1 MNQLELTVAEK
12 LRLFD
17 SLVGSVL
24 NYNASVLGYHEAAKH
39 IGLGNVWYEQRANN
53 VNFQNIKQRILDI
66 FKQSWYSNINNSSR
80 LFHYSLHKQEFKI
93 ETYLICN
100 IDKKYQCVLSKFRL
114 YSNNVSIETG
124 RYTNV
129 ERKDRLCIQCTM
141 SMIEDDYHVLLVC
154 PKYRHLRQKLFTP
167 YFCKWP
173 SLQKFT
179 TLMSS
184 SSPQTLL
191 KLSKFLFLVFK
202 ERQT

>member
-1 MNQLELTVAEK
+1 MVWTTCKQL
-12 LRLFD
+12 
-17 SLVGSVL
+17 
-24 NYNASVLGYHEAAKH
+24 
-39 IGLGNVWYEQRANN
+39 I
-53 VNFQNIKQRILDI
+53 NFQNIKQRILDI
-66 FKQSWYSNINNSSR
+66 LKQSWYSNINNSSR
-80 LFHYSLHKQEFKI
+80 LFHYSLHKQEYKI

-100 IDKKYQCVLSKFRL
+100 IDKKYQSVLSKFRL
-114 YSNNVSIETG
+114 YSNNLSIETG

-173 SLQKFT
+173 WSLQKFT

-184 SSPQTLL
+184 SSPQALL

-202 ERQT
+202 ERQTWLLRIFFYMFQLYIHLYWFC

>member
-1 MNQLELTVAEK
+1 MN
-12 LRLFD
+12 
-17 SLVGSVL
+17 VL
-24 NYNASVLGYHEAAKH
+24 PWPWQV
-39 IGLGNVWYEQRANN
+39 IDNN
-53 VNFQNIKQRILDI
+53 TLLLWQVFFSMLSIKQSILDI

-100 IDKKYQCVLSKFRL
+100 IDKKYQSVLSKFRL
-114 YSNNVSIETG
+114 YSNNLSIETG

-141 SMIEDDYHVLLVC
+141 SMTEDDYHVLLVC

-184 SSPQTLL
+184 SIGDILITNSDSSNWYLT
-191 KLSKFLFLVFK
+191 KY
-202 ERQT
+202 